1 MIKIQIPTE
10 IDRVKILED
19 ITAETNITLTQIEKS
34 IQLLSEG
41 NTIPFIARYRKEV
54 TGGLDE
60 IKLRDIQKKYEQKVN
75 LNQRKLD
82 VIRMIQDQRKLTD
95 EIATNV
101 PQCRNVTDGRRSLSP
116 IQTEN
121 KNLGRQSS

>member
-60 IKLRDIQKKYEQKVN
+60 IKLRDIQKKYEAK
-75 LNQRKLD
+75 
-82 VIRMIQDQRKLTD
+82 
-95 EIATNV
+95 
-101 PQCRNVTDGRRSLSP
+101 S
-116 IQTEN
+116 
-121 KNLGRQSS
+121 QSQSA

>member
-75 LNQRKLD
+75 LNQRKLN

-101 PQCRNVTDGRRSLSP
+101 PQCRNVTER
-116 IQTEN
+116 
-121 KNLGRQSS
+121 